1 MSIIKPRRGSGSPTG
16 LTANE
21 LAIDTTNKRVYL
33 GNAAGTG
40 DIVASHIENYV
51 SSFNGSSGA
60 VTFVNYV
67 SSVNG
72 ATGAITNVA
81 KTDVAQT
88 FTATQNFT
96 AGISASGGT
105 FASAIRVDG
114 FVDIGLGGGGN
125 NTNLMVGYQSLDANT
140 SGLNNTAIGYNTLG
154 LNQDGTS
161 NLAVGSNALSSNV
174 SGIGNVGLGSASLQY
189 STSNFNTA
197 VGGNALIALGFFGLG
212 AGSQNV
218 AVGYD
223 AGKVDPSLNPIW
235 GITGCVMIGYD
246 TRPLA
251 NNGTNET
258 VIGYNGRGNG
268 SNTTTIGNTS
278 TTDAYIHG
286 LLHLPDGLSA
296 DGVIGFT
303 YSSSAPSTPAVGDR
317 WIDAD
322 TGKEYVYIN
331 DGDSSQ
337 WIQPVASNGLVGV
350 TYDNGTSTYHVDAS
364 VEITGT
370 VTSDDGYRIGSG
382 AINSQS
388 GSTYTLLTSD
398 NGKVIVWNYAS
409 GATLTVPSG
418 LAVGFNA
425 TVIQTGTGSI
435 GITGSGTTLNSFE
448 GKLNIA
454 GQHAAVSI
462 ISYSSN
468 VFNIAGGLTG

>member
-21 LAIDTTNKRVYL
+21 LAIDTTNKRVYV

-114 FVDIGLGGGGN
+114 FVDVGLGGGAN
-125 NTNLMVGYQSLDANT
+125 STNLMVGYLSLDANT
-140 SGLNNTAIGYNTLG
+140 SGLNNTAVGYNTLG

-189 STSNFNTA
+189 STSNYNTS
-197 VGGNALIALGFFGLG
+197 VGGNALTGLGFFGLG

-251 NNGTNET
+251 NNGTNEI

-268 SNTTTIGNTS
+268 SNTTTIGSTS

-286 LLHLPDGLSA
+286 LLHLSGGLSA
-296 DGVIGFT
+296 ADI
-303 YSSSAPSTPAVGDR
+303 AVNGGD
-317 WIDAD
+317 I
-322 TGKEYVYIN
+322 
-331 DGDSSQ
+331 
-337 WIQPVASNGLVGV
+337 
-350 TYDNGTSTYHVDAS
+350 TSTQTTFNLVNS
-364 VEITGT
+364 T
-370 VTSDDGYRIGSG
+370 VT
-382 AINSQS
+382 
-388 GSTYTLLTSD
+388 T
-398 NGKVIVWNYAS
+398 
-409 GATLTVPSG
+409 
-418 LAVGFNA
+418 
-425 TVIQTGTGSI
+425 
-435 GITGSGTTLNSFE
+435 
-448 GKLNIA
+448 LNIA
-454 GQHAAVSI
+454 GASGSTINIGATAGTSTIDLNSNLLKEVEFRNYFETKATASTT
-462 ISYSSN
+462 SVGMATYLLCDLSSSN
-468 VFNIAGGLTG
+468 VFTFSTTSTAISGISVTNIPSKANTSVGFTIVITNGNALSTFNYDVFASGSVKWAGGTPPTFTTTVGNTDIISYVTYDGGTTWYGFVGGLDFS